1 MKKLNLLKSLI
12 LVTAVLTGTV
22 QAFGYASTEQT
33 VNTSVQTAVAI
44 DKTASNEAGTIEPA
58 TGAITGE
65 VSSSFNLKTNETN
78 SYDFIVYSKIL
89 TTDGEVSAFDS
100 KGNLLFGNTTSLPT
114 STAVSNAKSGSGA
127 NADVIGYKITMSVG
141 DEMSINLTNLETYD
155 ECYRI
160 NFTGSVTEGTLTQ
173 SISGQPA
180 VNTYSIGE
188 DTSGTY
194 SSTVYI
200 TAISK

>member
-1 MKKLNLLKSLI
+1 MKKLNLLKSII

-22 QAFGYASTEQT
+22 QAFGYATTEQAI
-33 VNTSVQTAVAI
+33 NTSVQTAVAI
-44 DKTASNEAGTIEPA
+44 EKTASNEAGTIEPS

-65 VSSSFNLKTNETN
+65 ISSSFNLKTNETN

-89 TTDGEVSAFDS
+89 TTDGEISAFDS
-100 KGNLLFGNTTSLPT
+100 RGNLLFGNTTSLPT
-114 STAVSNAKSGSGA
+114 STAVANAKSGSGA
-127 NADVIGYKITMSVG
+127 NANVIGYRINLTVG
-141 DEMSINLTNLETYD
+141 EDMSIDLTNLESYD
-155 ECYRI
+155 ECYKI
-160 NFTGSVTEGTLTQ
+160 NFTGSATEGTLTQ
-173 SISGQPA
+173 NISGSPA

-188 DTSGTY
+188 DTSGVY

>member
-1 MKKLNLLKSLI
+1 M
-12 LVTAVLTGTV
+12 AVLTGTV
-22 QAFGYASTEQT
+22 RAYGYASTEQT
-33 VNTSVQTAVAI
+33 VNTSVQPAMAVEKI
-44 DKTASNEAGTIEPA
+44 TSNEAGTIDPA

-65 VSSSFNLKTNETN
+65 ISSSFNLKTNETN

-100 KGNLLFGNTTSLPT
+100 NGNLLFGNTTSLPT
-114 STAVSNAKSGSGA
+114 GTAVANAKSGNND

-141 DEMSINLTNLETYD
+141 EDMSINFTTHETYD
-155 ECYRI
+155 ECYKI
-160 NFTGSVTEGTLTQ
+160 NFTGTATEGTLTQ
-173 SISGQPA
+173 RISGQPA